1 MFFRR
6 RLKSPA
12 ELSDEELLL
21 RYRQQGDVADLGV
34 LYDRHLTEVFAICRR
49 YLRPDEE
56 AQDAVMQLFEQ
67 LVEKLRRH
75 EVSNFPAW
83 LHATARNHCLMVL
96 RARQRAGPAAGG
108 ALVVH
113 FPDAAG
119 MESAAHQHLV
129 ENDDDAHLTEERLQA
144 LEHALAELPDGQRRC
159 LELFYLEKKCY
170 ADIAQLTGFDLKQ
183 VKSHLQNGKRN
194 LKRYLES
201 TSSSPTSFP
210 ASPDGLR

>member
-6 RLKSPA
+6 RPKSPA

-21 RYRQQGDVADLGV
+21 RYRQQGDVADLGT

-67 LVEKLRRH
+67 LVDKLRRH

-83 LHATARNHCLMVL
+83 LHATVRNHCLLVL

-129 ENDDDAHLTEERLQA
+129 SNDADDDAHLTEERLQA

-170 ADIAQLTGFDLKQ
+170 ADVAQLTGFDLKQ
-183 VKSHLQNGKRN
+183 VKSYLQNGKRN

-201 TSSSPTSFP
+201 SPSSP
-210 ASPDGLR
+210 ASPDGFR

>member
-6 RLKSPA
+6 SRRPAPAA
-12 ELSDEELLL
+12 ELSDVELLR
-21 RYRQQGDVADLGV
+21 RYHAEGDVHDLGT
-34 LYDRHLTEVFAICRR
+34 LYDRHMVEVLAISRR
-49 YLRPDEE
+49 YLRDEE
-56 AQDAVMQLFEQ
+56 DAKDAVMQLFEQ
-67 LVEKLRRH
+67 LVSKLRQH
-75 EVSNFPAW
+75 EVENFAPW

-119 MESAAHQHLV
+119 MESAAARHLA
-129 ENDDDAHLTEERLQA
+129 DDDPAEADLHEQQLQQ
-144 LEHALAELPDGQRRC
+144 LEHALAELPPGQRRC

-170 ADIAQLTGFDLKQ
+170 RDIADLTGFDLNA

-194 LKRYLES
+194 LRRYLETTAAS
-201 TSSSPTSFP
+201 N
-210 ASPDGLR
+210 ASP